1 MCPPWWRPGPVLD
14 PLLYSAAGDP
24 VGRFVFEYYSPT
36 TSIAP
41 HYLRLTGGTIALT
54 APPMA
59 FFLPEKCALSVDRVR
74 VPWNTISWTLP
85 PGGGVTASATVP
97 SRTAPG
103 EAVVKLDCEGGES
116 PPARVRFLAQPV
128 LRVAPQII
136 PDAYTVATS
145 WDGCF
150 TWIPCLVRV
159 VVEGLQQEVTT
170 AAQLRLTA
178 THSIEEEAFALQR
191 AMAEAANETLN
202 RTEAPALPAPKVV
215 IERAALGKMQ
225 LVTTLLP
232 MSRKGNVTI
241 RISALVPPTNW
252 SREEVTLAF
261 TMSVRDRDPI
271 VKRLMPPSGGHTG
284 GTTVRIEVS
293 QTFPLVNAAEVVVL
307 FHIEGTMLNLTNT
320 SGVSLIRSDIESTLL
335 ETAIPQLPQSQLL
348 PPGVFADM
356 VVQFPTIGKFSTLTP
371 NWKRLVLCVD
381 TVAELS
387 TVRTL

>member
-1 MCPPWWRPGPVLD
+1 
-14 PLLYSAAGDP
+14 
-24 VGRFVFEYYSPT
+24 
-36 TSIAP
+36 
-41 HYLRLTGGTIALT
+41 
-54 APPMA
+54 
-59 FFLPEKCALSVDRVR
+59 
-74 VPWNTISWTLP
+74 
-85 PGGGVTASATVP
+85 
-97 SRTAPG
+97 
-103 EAVVKLDCEGGES
+103 
-116 PPARVRFLAQPV
+116 
-128 LRVAPQII
+128 
-136 PDAYTVATS
+136 
-145 WDGCF
+145 
-150 TWIPCLVRV
+150 
-159 VVEGLQQEVTT
+159 
-170 AAQLRLTA
+170 
-178 THSIEEEAFALQR
+178 
-191 AMAEAANETLN
+191 MAEAANETLN